1 MKFNKVTIVKGA
13 CLLMSILGVI
23 GTSWVSTQENKA
35 TLAKLVEE
43 QLNKQ

>member
-1 MKFNKVTIVKGA
+1 MKFNTVKVVKGV
-13 CLLMSILGVI
+13 CLLMSVLGVI

-43 QLNKQ
+43 HLNKQ